1 MFLKK
6 INNKIKKANVF
17 NLKLKLKQMKSASI
31 SKSKIQLKN
40 IDKFNIDFV
49 EYMKKK
55 SYRRIEK

>member
-1 MFLKK
+1 MAQWLKK
-6 INNKIKKANVF
+6 T
-17 NLKLKLKQMKSASI
+17 KLKQMKSASI